1 MATSHS
7 RYRRSS
13 RFAGLAALAITATL
27 LAPATDAGAA
37 PKPSVAATK
46 KKLAKLNS
54 QVDKLVDK
62 YNKAKAQ
69 LDAAKKELRALNRQ
83 VTAEQR
89 TYQGMHA
96 RVAQIATAAYKNG
109 TLDYTTSLLAA
120 GDPNTALNQ
129 MSAFTQLSS
138 SRSQE
143 LRAFIASAQR
153 LRREQAM
160 AKYALEVVQQHTQS
174 VAKQKQT
181 VEKAINQQKELLRK
195 AGALGGSSGPIG
207 GTYTG
212 PASGPPR
219 KALEYAYAQLGKPY
233 IYGGTGPK
241 GYDCSGLTMMSWRAA
256 GVNLP
261 RVVPDQY
268 AATRKVAR
276 SALEAGDLVYF
287 DDFGHEGMYVGG
299 GRFIHAPH
307 TGSVV
312 KFDSLS
318 NPWYSSHYVGAS
330 RP

>member
-1 MATSHS
+1 MATSYS
-7 RYRRSS
+7 RARRNG
-13 RFAGLAALAITATL
+13 RAAGLAVLAVTAAL
-27 LAPATDAGAA
+27 LAPAPDADAA

-46 KKLAKLNS
+46 KKLAKLNG
-54 QVDKLVDK
+54 QVDKLVDQ
-62 YNKAKAQ
+62 YNKAKSQ
-69 LDAAKKELRALNRQ
+69 LDAAKKEQKALDGQ
-83 VTAEQR
+83 VAAEQR

-120 GDPNTALNQ
+120 QDPNAALSQ

-138 SRSQE
+138 SRSEE
-143 LRAFIASAQR
+143 LKAFVNSAQR

-160 AKYALEVVQQHTQS
+160 AQYALAVVQKHTES
-174 VAKQKQT
+174 VRKQKAT
-181 VEKAINQQKELLRK
+181 VEKAISHQRELLRK
-195 AGALGGSSGPIG
+195 AGELTRPNGPIG

-233 IYGGTGPK
+233 IWGGTGPK

-256 GVNLP
+256 GVSLP

-268 AATRKVAR
+268 AATRKVAK
-276 SALEAGDLVYF
+276 SDLQPGDLVYF
-287 DDFGHEGMYVGG
+287 DNLGHEGMYVGG
-299 GRFIHAPH
+299 GRFLHAPH

-312 KFDSLS
+312 KFDSMS
-318 NPWYSSHYVGAS
+318 NPWYVSHYVGAS

>member
-1 MATSHS
+1 MATSYS
-7 RYRRSS
+7 RHRRSG
-13 RFAGLAALAITATL
+13 RCAGLAALAITATL
-27 LAPATDAGAA
+27 LAPVPRADAA

-54 QVDKLVDK
+54 QVDKLVDN
-62 YNKAKAQ
+62 YNKAKSQ
-69 LDAAKKELRALNRQ
+69 LDAAKKEFKALNGQ
-83 VTAEQR
+83 VAAEER
-89 TYQGMHA
+89 TYKSMHA
-96 RVAQIATAAYKNG
+96 RVAQIAAAAYKNG

-120 GDPNTALNQ
+120 QDPNAALSQ

-143 LRAFIASAQR
+143 LKAFVDSAQR

-160 AKYALEVVQQHTQS
+160 ARYALQVVQKHTEG
-174 VAKQKQT
+174 VKKQKTT

-195 AGALGGSSGPIG
+195 AGVLGGPGGPVG
-207 GTYTG
+207 GTYNG

-219 KALEYAYAQLGKPY
+219 KALQYAYAQLGKPY

-256 GVNLP
+256 GVSLP

-268 AATRKVAR
+268 NATRHVAKSDLR
-276 SALEAGDLVYF
+276 PGDLVYF
-287 DDFGHEGMYVGG
+287 DNLGHEGMYVGG
-299 GRFIHAPH
+299 GKFIHAPH

-312 KFDSLS
+312 KIDSMS
-318 NPWYSSHYVGAS
+318 NSWYVSHYVGAS

>member
-1 MATSHS
+1 VATSHS

-261 RVVPDQY
+261 RIVPDQY

>member
-1 MATSHS
+1 VATSHS

-160 AKYALEVVQQHTQS
+160 AKYALEVVQHHTQS

-195 AGALGGSSGPIG
+195 AGALGGSGGPIG

>member
-1 MATSHS
+1 MATSCS
-7 RYRRSS
+7 RYRRSG
-13 RFAGLAALAITATL
+13 RIAGLAALAVTATL
-27 LAPATDAGAA
+27 LAPVPSADAA

-62 YNKAKAQ
+62 YNKAKTQ
-69 LDAAKKELRALNRQ
+69 LDAAKKELKALNGQ
-83 VTAEQR
+83 VTAEER
-89 TYQGMHA
+89 TYKSMHT
-96 RVAQIATAAYKNG
+96 RVAQIAAAAYKNG

-120 GDPNTALNQ
+120 QDPNAALSQ

-143 LRAFIASAQR
+143 LKAFVNSAQR

-160 AKYALEVVQQHTQS
+160 AQYALQVVKKHTES
-174 VAKQKQT
+174 VKKQKTT
-181 VEKAINQQKELLRK
+181 VEKAINQQKELLRE
-195 AGALGGSSGPIG
+195 AGVLGGPGGPIG

-256 GVNLP
+256 GCQPP

-268 AATRKVAR
+268 AATRHVAK
-276 SALEAGDLVYF
+276 SDLQPGDLVYF
-287 DDFGHEGMYVGG
+287 DNLGHEGMYVGG

-312 KFDSLS
+312 KFDSMS
-318 NPWYSSHYVGAS
+318 NPWYVSHYVGAS

>member
-1 MATSHS
+1 MATSYS
-7 RYRRSS
+7 RRRRSG
-13 RFAGLAALAITATL
+13 RVAGLAALAIGASL
-27 LAPATDAGAA
+27 LAPAPGADAA

-46 KKLAKLNS
+46 KKLAKLGS
-54 QVDKLVDK
+54 QVDKLVDR
-62 YNKAKAQ
+62 YDKAKSQ
-69 LDAAKKELRALNRQ
+69 LDAAGKQLKALNGQ
-83 VTAEQR
+83 VAAEQR
-89 TYQGMHA
+89 NYQNMHA
-96 RVAQIATAAYKNG
+96 RVARIAAAAYKNG

-120 GDPNTALNQ
+120 RDPDAALGQ

-143 LRAFIASAQR
+143 LKAFVDSAQR

-160 AKYALEVVQQHTQS
+160 AQYALQVVRQYTEG
-174 VAKQKQT
+174 VEKQKVS
-181 VEKAINQQKELLRK
+181 VEKAIDKQKELLRK
-195 AGALGGSSGPIG
+195 IGALGGSGGPIG

-241 GYDCSGLTMMSWRAA
+241 GYDCSGLTMMAWRAA
-256 GVNLP
+256 GVSLP

-268 AATRKVAR
+268 AAMHKVAKSDLR
-276 SALEAGDLVYF
+276 PGDLVYF
-287 DDFGHEGMYVGG
+287 DGFGHEGMYVGG
-299 GRFIHAPH
+299 GEFIHAPH

-312 KFDSLS
+312 KIDSMS
-318 NPWYSSHYVGAS
+318 NSWYVSHYVGAS

>member
-1 MATSHS
+1 VATSTPRH
-7 RYRRSS
+7 RRTGRAAS
-13 RFAGLAALAITATL
+13 LAVLAITATL
-27 LAPATDAGAA
+27 LAPTPSADAV

-46 KKLAKLNS
+46 KKLARLNS
-54 QVDKLVDK
+54 QVDKLVDR
-62 YNKAKAQ
+62 YNKAKSQ
-69 LDAAKKELRALNRQ
+69 LDAAKRQLKVLNGQ
-83 VTAEQR
+83 LAAEQR
-89 TYQGMHA
+89 TYESMHT
-96 RVAQIATAAYKNG
+96 RVAQIAAAAYKDG

-120 GDPNTALNQ
+120 QDPNAALSQ

-143 LRAFIASAQR
+143 LRAFVNSAQR
-153 LRREQAM
+153 LHREQAM
-160 AKYALEVVQQHTQS
+160 AQYALQVVNQHTQS
-174 VAKQKQT
+174 LKKQKQT

-195 AGALGGSSGPIG
+195 AGVLGGPGGPIG

-233 IYGGTGPK
+233 IWGGTGPK
-241 GYDCSGLTMMSWRAA
+241 GYDCSGLTMMAWRAA
-256 GVNLP
+256 GVSLP

-268 AATRKVAR
+268 AATRHVAK
-276 SALEAGDLVYF
+276 ADLQPGDLVYF
-287 DDFGHEGMYVGG
+287 DDLGHEGMYVGG

-312 KFDSLS
+312 KFDSMS
-318 NPWYSSHYVGAS
+318 NPWYVSHYVGAS